1 MRNTERD
8 GTMTPNQ
15 RRQWERYAK
24 RDCCNYFIGD
34 PVRIGRANYACV
46 ECGRDI
52 SLQYTLYCEMM
63 LTAIEYEVEDE
74 ENNCD

>member
-15 RRQWERYAK
+15 RRQWEIYAK
-24 RDCCNYFIGD
+24 RDCCNYFID
-34 PVRIGRANYACV
+34 EPVRIGRANYICK
-46 ECGRDI
+46 ECGKDI

-63 LTAIEYEVEDE
+63 FTAIEYEVEDE
-74 ENNCD
+74 M